1 MKTRSAVAHW
11 LLLLSIGV
19 MAAGCA
25 HTDTK
30 INVANTAD
38 SASSARGTATPAG
51 AAGRHYVN
59 ALQAE
64 DSSQGPGAL
73 AQAEKMTPETE
84 ETEADMARA
93 MLFFPVFGVR
103 VPIW

>member
-1 MKTRSAVAHW
+1 MKTRSAIAHG

-38 SASSARGTATPAG
+38 SASVSRGTATPAG
-51 AAGRHYVN
+51 AAGTRYYVK
-59 ALQAE
+59 ALDAE

-73 AQAEKMTPETE
+73 AQAEKMTP

>member
-1 MKTRSAVAHW
+1 MRSVVARG

-30 INVANTAD
+30 ITTTGTAD
-38 SASSARGTATPAG
+38 SASSARGTTTALGAG
-51 AAGRHYVN
+51 GTRYYVKD
-59 ALQAE
+59 LDAE
-64 DSSQGPGAL
+64 DSGDSPKTL
-73 AQAEKMTPETE
+73 AQAEKLTPEN
-84 ETEADMARA
+84 EADMARA

-103 VPIW
+103 IPIW

>member
-1 MKTRSAVAHW
+1 MNMRSVVAHG

-30 INVANTAD
+30 ISTQTALD
-38 SASSARGTATPAG
+38 STPGARGTGSTPVGAG
-51 AAGRHYVN
+51 TQYYANNPTKDAG
-59 ALQAE
+59 E
-64 DSSQGPGAL
+64 SPGPL
-73 AQAEKMTPETE
+73 AQAEKLTPES
-84 ETEADMARA
+84 EADMARA

-103 VPIW
+103 IPVW